1 MITANAWMNPSA
13 LSDIGVVGVVVGMA
27 LALGLGLMRGW
38 IVPGTHHKE
47 MLAEKDAQLARADA
61 RSIEDAKAIST
72 LSQAIVEKN
81 AVEQASAHL
90 LQSIRESVKDGA

>member
-1 MITANAWMNPSA
+1 MNWSPAAW
-13 LSDIGVVGVVVGMA
+13 SDVGVVSIVVLTA
-27 LALGLGLMRGW
+27 AVLLFGLMRGW

-47 MLAEKDAQLARADA
+47 MLAEKDAQLARADS
-61 RSIEDAKAIST
+61 RSLEDAKAIAT